1 MEHLLLKYIPV
12 YSSSAM
18 YIATWLTHIF
28 CVGPKSET
36 AASTKPSKDEKCSI
50 CLCPFTNKK
59 TLDKCGHSFCT
70 KCIDKAFKVKR
81 QCPTYNQA
89 YGPLTGSQPEG
100 RMVYSTSLLSIV
112 ITYDFPDG
120 IQGPDHPN
128 PGKPYEG
135 TSVMAYLPNDIEGE
149 GNKVLSLLMKAFD
162 QKLTFTIG
170 RSSTGMKNVVKFA
183 DIPHATGG

>member
-1 MEHLLLKYIPV
+1 M
-12 YSSSAM
+12 
-18 YIATWLTHIF
+18 
-28 CVGPKSET
+28 
-36 AASTKPSKDEKCSI
+36 
-50 CLCPFTNKK
+50 
-59 TLDKCGHSFCT
+59 
-70 KCIDKAFKVKR
+70 KR